1 MIENLRKINL
11 KLIELNK
18 NNELELKR
26 QNLIK
31 KILSDPDCFFKMDIS
46 TSYAILRDL
55 NISEEQLKDIYM
67 KLID

>member
-1 MIENLRKINL
+1 MIDNLRKINY

-18 NNELELKR
+18 DNELELQK
-26 QNLIK
+26 QNLIR
-31 KILSDPDCFFKMDIS
+31 KILSDFDCFHKMDIS

-55 NISEEQLKDIYM
+55 NIPEEQIKDIYM